1 MAQPLVALQAV
12 LPQLADP
19 TDLQMKAY
27 KLRDLA
33 AQAQLADQTMADDR
47 GARAAFAAN
56 PTDGAARLA
65 ALANVSPKA
74 YSDEVKRQAE
84 TAKSSAQTR
93 TAQIEAAHKS
103 IDLAGQAFGYVRNNP
118 TPENAMSAIN
128 WLTQQGVYTPEQSQ
142 QYSAM
147 VQSNPAGIKAMAE
160 QAFASALDTKS
171 QLPKLETR
179 DTGGEV
185 QTLAID
191 PLTGAP
197 RVTNT
202 IAKTQTPDSIASNQ
216 RMASEGAANR
226 AAQAAEGAANR
237 SNQVRLANMVTE
249 RQSAKGDAEASL
261 PSATLDTLADQAL
274 AGDTTV
280 YQNLGRGAQG
290 AANLIALRSRVADKA
305 KERGL
310 TGSDLASINADY
322 QGQKAGLRT
331 SGTISARIENA
342 AAEAEVLAPLAIEA
356 SRKVS
361 RSGILPFGR
370 AQVMFNNQTNDPN
383 MNEFAT
389 ANMGLATAYA
399 GVLARGA
406 KTTESDKSEAR
417 HILLEAKDQKT
428 YEVIVAQMKREIAAA
443 QSAPGKVRNNLRNE
457 ISGKGGSHG
466 ATTVPNP
473 VAAPLPSGWSVQEV
487 R

>member
-1 MAQPLVALQAV
+1 MAQPLVALQAA
-12 LPQLADP
+12 LPQFADSA
-19 TDLQMKAY
+19 DLQMKAY

-56 PTDGAARLA
+56 PTDGAARLS
-65 ALANVSPKA
+65 ALAAVSPKA
-74 YSDEVKRQAE
+74 YSEEVKRQAE

-118 TPENAMSAIN
+118 TPENAMNAIK
-128 WLTQQGVYTPEQSQ
+128 WLTDQGIYTPEQSQ

-147 VQSNPAGIKAMAE
+147 VQSNPGGVKALAD
-160 QAFASALDTKS
+160 QAFSSALDAKS

-202 IAKTQTPDSIASNQ
+202 IAKTQTPDSIASNT
-216 RMASEGAANR
+216 RI
-226 AAQAAEGAANR
+226 AAEGAADR
-237 SNQVRLANMVTE
+237 AARAREGALTRANQIKISQMVGD
-249 RQSAKGDAEASL
+249 RQSGKGDAEASL
-261 PSATLDTLADQAL
+261 PAATLNTLAEQAL
-274 AGDTTV
+274 AGDNTV
-280 YQNLGRGAQG
+280 FQNLGRGAQG
-290 AANLIALRSRVADKA
+290 AANLIALRSKVAEKA
-305 KERGL
+305 QERGL
-310 TGSDLASINADY
+310 SGSDLASINADY

-342 AAEAEVLAPLAIEA
+342 AAEAAQLAPLAVDA
-356 SRKVS
+356 SRTVA
-361 RSGILPFGR
+361 RSGFLPFGR
-370 AQVMFNNQTNDPN
+370 AQVMFNNQTNDPD
-383 MNEFAT
+383 MNRFAT
-389 ANMGLATAYA
+389 ANIGLATAYA
-399 GVLARGA
+399 GAMARGGKATVSDNEHAREMLSTA
-406 KTTESDKSEAR
+406 KSQKAYEA
-417 HILLEAKDQKT
+417 IVDQMQK
-428 YEVIVAQMKREIAAA
+428 EIAAA
-443 QSAPGKVRNNLRNE
+443 QAAPQHVRQNLRGQ